1 MNQNLVDYHQE
12 KEMMHMNED
21 PNDITNDVYYGKNDP
36 WEQIDSAIGLIRD
49 AFAAI
54 GLFCVIIAFILW
66 FTGKV

>member
-12 KEMMHMNED
+12 KEMLRMNED

-36 WEQIDSAIGLIRD
+36 WDRIDSALGLIRD

-54 GLFCVIIAFILW
+54 GLFSVFIFIALW
-66 FTGKV
+66 WM